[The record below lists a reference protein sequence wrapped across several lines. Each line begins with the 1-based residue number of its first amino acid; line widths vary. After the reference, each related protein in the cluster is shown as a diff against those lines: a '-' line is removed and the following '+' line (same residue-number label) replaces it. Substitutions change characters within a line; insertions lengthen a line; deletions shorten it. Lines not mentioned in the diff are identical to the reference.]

1 MANRR
6 PFQQDLGLGQSTC
19 RSGFILCP
27 DGEYK
32 ISPSG
37 FAAGSCQKFGVIE
50 EVEVGRG
57 AYHEG
62 GILNPVKT
70 SDGVGDL
77 H

>member
-6 PFQQDLGLGQSTC
+6 PFQQDLGLGQCTC
-19 RSGFILCP
+19 RSDFIPCS

-37 FAAGSCQKFGVIE
+37 FTAGSCQKFGVIE

-62 GILNPVKT
+62 GILNTVKT
-70 SDGVGDL
+70 GDGAGDL